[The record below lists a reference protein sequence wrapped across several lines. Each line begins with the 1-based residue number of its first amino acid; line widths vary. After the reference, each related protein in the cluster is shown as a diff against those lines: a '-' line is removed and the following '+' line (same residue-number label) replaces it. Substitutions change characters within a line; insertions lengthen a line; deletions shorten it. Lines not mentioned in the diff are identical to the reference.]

1 MDDEYSNESDE
12 NSEYLE
18 SVNDSESCLSDTIV
32 DDHFIDSL
40 NEPELDKDKLVIVD
54 KKDRI
59 SKNLLTSYE
68 FVRIIGERTKQ
79 LTLGAKPLLKDYGE
93 LTYEQIAIQELKNKI
108 IPYQIRRVVNNK
120 YEIWD
125 LDELRIDHLGSRLN

>member
-1 MDDEYSNESDE
+1 MDDEYSNQSDE

-18 SVNDSESCLSDTIV
+18 NVNESESCLSDTIV
-32 DDHFIDSL
+32 DNHFIETL
-40 NEPELDKDKLVIVD
+40 NESELDKDKLLIVD

-125 LDELRIDHLGSRLN
+125 LEELRIDHLGSRLN

>member
-40 NEPELDKDKLVIVD
+40 NESELDKDKLVIVD

>member
-40 NEPELDKDKLVIVD
+40 NESELDKDKLVIVD

-108 IPYQIRRVVNNK
+108 IPYQIRRVVNKNMK
-120 YEIWD
+120 YGI
-125 LDELRIDHLGSRLN
+125 